1 MTDASLPYT
10 FDAFTVD
17 PTYCAIT
24 YTHSIADPTRGDT
37 VVTFDDVLRTFTF
50 DHTAG
55 LTPLV
60 DPLAAFTDFTI
71 TVSGTAGLV
80 TPVTV
85 ETTFNLKVLNPCF
98 DSAFVQI
105 DSAPLPIGVEYIL
118 FDFAIGAPYTFTH
131 SGFTIST
138 FPFQHSFCGG
148 LTYEATFEGALIDG
162 TTVPLAY
169 NAAANTFEIYSE

>member
-1 MTDASLPYT
+1 M
-10 FDAFTVD
+10 
-17 PTYCAIT
+17 
-24 YTHSIADPTRGDT
+24 
-37 VVTFDDVLRTFTF
+37 VTFDDVLRTFTF

-98 DSAFVQI
+98 DPAFVQI
-105 DSAPLPIGVEYIL
+105 DKVRLPAGLEYDL
-118 FDFAIGAPYTFTH
+118 YAFD
-131 SGFTIST
+131 SSLGFTFVHDAFT
-138 FPFQHSFCGG
+138 V
-148 LTYEATFEGALIDG
+148 
-162 TTVPLAY
+162 TT
-169 NAAANTFEIYSE
+169 